1 MIIVTALPNDLV
13 VCKDNPGL
21 SVGRPLLDTG
31 KKTIIA
37 AFLSVGLMGQEAG
50 PPIITPVN
58 PEAAEAVAAFVGLGR
73 YAGTCA
79 AHLPAGAKA
88 RLDGLTSDQ
97 APPGVPTWLVSG
109 FRQGYEQG
117 LADSSRPDKT
127 AAECR
132 DMERAA
138 NARMQAAAERL
149 KGRL

>member
-31 KKTIIA
+31 KKMIIA

-109 FRQGYEQG
+109 FRQGYKV
-117 LADSSRPDKT
+117 SRTP
-127 AAECR
+127 AAPIKLPLNVETWSGQQSLGCR
-132 DMERAA
+132 PPQ
-138 NARMQAAAERL
+138 N
-149 KGRL
+149 G